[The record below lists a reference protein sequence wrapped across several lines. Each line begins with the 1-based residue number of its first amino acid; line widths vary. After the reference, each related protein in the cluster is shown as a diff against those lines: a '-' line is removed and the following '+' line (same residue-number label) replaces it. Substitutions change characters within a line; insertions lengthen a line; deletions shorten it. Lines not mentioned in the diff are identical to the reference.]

1 MDNSKNGVIE
11 VKVLDAPGL
20 KGGCGCGGAP
30 TPRDGITAT
39 IQEKCDELRA
49 ALEDRFPG
57 RTRVQYRNL
66 FEHPEEKETQAGQ
79 ALVNRMFP
87 PPIIVI
93 AGQPK
98 FAGSIQ
104 VNRVIGA
111 VESHLKS

>member
-1 MDNSKNGVIE
+1 MDNSKNGFIE
-11 VKVLDAPGL
+11 VQVLDAPGL

-30 TPRDGITAT
+30 PQAGKPAT
-39 IQEKCDELRA
+39 IQEKCEELRA
-49 ALEDRFPG
+49 ALEDSFPG
-57 RTRVQYRNL
+57 RTRVEYRNL

-87 PPIIVI
+87 SPIVVV

-104 VNRVIGA
+104 VKRIIGA
-111 VESHLKS
+111 VESQLKS

>member
-1 MDNSKNGVIE
+1 MENSKNGIVE
-11 VKVLDAPGL
+11 VKILDAPGL
-20 KGGCGCGGAP
+20 KGGCGCGDASSS
-30 TPRDGITAT
+30 RDGKTAT
-39 IQEKCDELRA
+39 IQEKCDDLRA

-57 RTRVQYRNL
+57 RTRVEYRNL

-79 ALVNRMFP
+79 VLLNRMFP

-104 VNRVIGA
+104 VNRIIGA
-111 VESHLKS
+111 VESQLES

>member
-1 MDNSKNGVIE
+1 MDNSNNGVVE

-20 KGGCGCGGAP
+20 KGGCGCGSPAP
-30 TPRDGITAT
+30 PQDVKAAT
-39 IQEKCDELRA
+39 VQEKCEELRA
-49 ALEDRFPG
+49 ALEDIFPG
-57 RTRVQYRNL
+57 RTRVEYRNL

-87 PPIIVI
+87 SPIVVI

-104 VNRVIGA
+104 VKRIIGA
-111 VESHLKS
+111 VESQLKS